1 MKSFTLFKQPNDVKL
16 ELAEKIKVLRKKA
29 GYTQQ
34 ELAKRTQVSYGSI
47 KRFEQTGE
55 ISLIHLLEI
64 ARILDVLEDF
74 DLLFNKREEEISALV
89 RKSFENG

>member
-1 MKSFTLFKQPNDVKL
+1 M
-16 ELAEKIKVLRKKA
+16 ELAQKIKRIRKSK

-89 RKSFENG
+89 RKSFEG

>member
-1 MKSFTLFKQPNDVKL
+1 MNSFTLFKQPNDVKM
-16 ELAEKIKVLRKKA
+16 ELAQKIKRIRKSK

-64 ARILDVLEDF
+64 ANILDVLENF
-74 DLLFNKREEEISALV
+74 DLLFNKKEEEIGDEV
-89 RKSFENG
+89 RRAFEG

>member
-16 ELAEKIKVLRKKA
+16 ELAEKIKVLRKEA

-55 ISLIHLLEI
+55 ISLINLLEI

-74 DLLFNKREEEISALV
+74 DLLFNKKEEEISELV
-89 RKSFENG
+89 RKSFEE

>member
-1 MKSFTLFKQPNDVKL
+1 MKSFALFKQPNDVKM
-16 ELAEKIKVLRKKA
+16 ELAQKIKRIRKSK

-47 KRFEQTGE
+47 KRFEQSGE

-64 ARILDVLEDF
+64 ANILDVLADF
-74 DLLFNKREEEISALV
+74 DLLFNKREDEISDEV
-89 RKSFENG
+89 RRAFEG

>member
-1 MKSFTLFKQPNDVKL
+1 MKSFALFKQPNDVKM
-16 ELAEKIKVLRKKA
+16 ELAQKIKRIRKSK

-47 KRFEQTGE
+47 KRFEQSGE

-64 ARILDVLEDF
+64 ANILDVLADF
-74 DLLFNKREEEISALV
+74 DLLFNKKEEEISDEV
-89 RKSFENG
+89 RRAFEGG

>member
-1 MKSFTLFKQPNDVKL
+1 MKSFALFKQPNDVKL
-16 ELAEKIKVLRKKA
+16 ELAQKIKRIRKSK

-64 ARILDVLEDF
+64 ANILDVLEDF
-74 DLLFNKREEEISALV
+74 DLLFNEREEEISDEV
-89 RKSFENG
+89 RRAFE

>member
-1 MKSFTLFKQPNDVKL
+1 MNSFTLFKQPNDVKM
-16 ELAEKIKVLRKKA
+16 ELAQKIKRIRKSK

-89 RKSFENG
+89 RKSFEG